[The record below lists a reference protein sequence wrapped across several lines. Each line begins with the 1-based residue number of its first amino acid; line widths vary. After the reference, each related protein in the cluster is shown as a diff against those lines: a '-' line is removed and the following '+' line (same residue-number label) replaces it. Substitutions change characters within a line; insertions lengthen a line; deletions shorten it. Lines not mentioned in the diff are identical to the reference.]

1 MVGEARDYI
10 NRLVQKKMNE
20 LFSLH
25 TQKPQTN
32 PDIDVV
38 TFTNPEKTKGTLSDG
53 TEVNTVPV
61 GKPGTSEI
69 GYKLADGSYMVKK
82 DPLRI
87 KTLTSSSK
95 SFKILVSELD
105 NDTAIQTFYVIKKGS
120 DKRYRVVNLPALPHA
135 RSDTIA
141 QLSPDGRHLVVLN
154 YFQRSNPGTLPAA
167 VYFFENIEFD
177 DDTSTVTTTP
187 TTTLFPYTTIYTD
200 DSIYSPNSFNLCVST
215 YKDLEGR
222 SRPQVDIWITESYVV
237 SHFTVDSPP
246 PDNEMKFRLINIKVS
261 DLVIDPG
268 FPLLISSIT
277 GQSQP
282 YWHFNIGGPPIFGPV
297 LDSLTAFYF
306 PRSIFRTGDTT
317 SVLWQ
322 TCPPSNFATGH
333 IVDFWCEGYWA
344 SPGDGAF
351 KEKLDH
357 LSLIITNPDFQTPT
371 QIYIASDQYKV
382 KIRDIDP
389 QAAGFSSYTK
399 FSNMN
404 WTVLYTDGIYKSY
417 TYAVRVAGSNNFQ
430 TLKCAQNEDG
440 TFTTTVAMWKYNSEG
455 TLQLSTSVRGKSSN
469 LTDTIL
475 MTGNAPPFLTIEDFI
490 AY

>member
-1 MVGEARDYI
+1 MVGEAKDYI

-69 GYKLADGSYMVKK
+69 GYKLADGLIIVQK

-95 SFKILVSELD
+95 SFRILVSEFD
-105 NDTAIQTFYVIKKGS
+105 NGTSIQTFYIIKKGS
-120 DKRYRVVNLPALPHA
+120 DKRYRVANLPNMPHA
-135 RSDTIA
+135 LAETIA
-141 QLSPDGRHLVVLN
+141 QLSPDGKHLVVLN
-154 YFQRSNPGTLPAA
+154 YFQRSNPGTVPAA
-167 VYFFENIEFD
+167 VYFFENLEFD
-177 DDTSTVTTTP
+177 DNTSTITTTP
-187 TTTLFPYTTIYTD
+187 TTTLFPYTTIY
-200 DSIYSPNSFNLCVST
+200 PNENVYRQFIPSMFVST
-215 YKDLEGR
+215 YRDDSGN
-222 SRPQVDIWITESYVV
+222 SRPQMDLWLTEGYIISEFSVM
-237 SHFTVDSPP
+237 SPP
-246 PDNEMKFRLINIKVS
+246 PDNEMNFRLINIKAS
-261 DLVIDPG
+261 DLVVDPG
-268 FPLLISSIT
+268 TPLLLSSVT

-282 YWHFNIGGPPIFGPV
+282 YWKLQLDTFGFPF
-297 LDSLTAFYF
+297 LADIAQYF
-306 PRSIFRTGDTT
+306 PRNAFRSGETT
-317 SVLWQ
+317 SVMWQ
-322 TCPPSNFATGH
+322 TADPVAFPDYSPGVNWDEA
-333 IVDFWCEGYWA
+333 YWA
-344 SPGDGAF
+344 SPRGDSTF
-351 KEKLDH
+351 KERIAEK
-357 LSLIITNPDFQTPT
+357 LSLIVSNPDASAPT